1 MGLCDR
7 FLVIVSATAAVSVK
21 MDIMFSD
28 ESPSSR
34 YFLLAGIALG
44 SLLMVFTQPP
54 FGQDLGYHRFA
65 DQRDFLGLP
74 NFFDVI
80 SSLPFVFVGVAGVGF
95 CLRNRLGD
103 LRIAW
108 LSFFAGVAL
117 VGPGSAF
124 YHWTPSNVS
133 LVLDR
138 LPMTV
143 AFMGLTTAILG
154 EYAGARIGK
163 IMLAPALIL
172 GLMSV
177 LYWHWFN
184 DLRLYAWVQF
194 FPLTALP
201 IVVLVFRRR
210 YTGQAYLVA
219 AFVCYLLA
227 KGAENY
233 DPDIFELTY
242 DLVSGHTMKHLLA
255 ASGGFAILLM
265 LKNRTRL
272 Q

>member
-1 MGLCDR
+1 MALCDR
-7 FLVIVSATAAVSVK
+7 FLLIVSAPAAVSVK
-21 MDIMFSD
+21 MDVMFSD
-28 ESPSSR
+28 ASPSSR
-34 YFLLAGIALG
+34 CFLLAVISLG

-74 NFFDVI
+74 NFFNVI
-80 SSLPFVFVGVAGVGF
+80 SSLPFVIVGVAGISF

-108 LSFFAGVAL
+108 LSFFAGVTL
-117 VGPGSAF
+117 VVPGSAF
-124 YHWTPSNVS
+124 YHWTPNNAS

-138 LPMTV
+138 LAMTV

-154 EYAGARIGK
+154 EYAGARIGR
-163 IMLAPALIL
+163 ILLAPALTL

-194 FPLTALP
+194 FPLAVLP
-201 IVVLVFRRR
+201 IVALVLCRR
-210 YTGQAYLVA
+210 YTGQGFLAIAL
-219 AFVCYLLA
+219 VCYVLA
-227 KGAENY
+227 KLAEGY
-233 DPDIFELTY
+233 DHEIFEMTH
-242 DLVSGHTMKHLLA
+242 DLVSGHTLKHLLA
-255 ASGGFAILLM
+255 ASGGYAILLM
-265 LKNRTRL
+265 LKRRTSL

>member
-1 MGLCDR
+1 MG
-7 FLVIVSATAAVSVK
+7 
-21 MDIMFSD
+21 IMFSD

-54 FGQDLGYHRFA
+54 FGQDLGYHHFA
-65 DQRDFLGLP
+65 DQRLFLGVP

-80 SSLPFVFVGVAGVGF
+80 SNLPLVIVGVAGVRF
-95 CLRNRLGD
+95 CLRNRLAG
-103 LRIAW
+103 LQIAW

-117 VGPGSAF
+117 VGPSSAF
-124 YHWTPSNVS
+124 YHWMPGNTS

-143 AFMGLTTAILG
+143 AFMGLMTAILG
-154 EYAGARIGK
+154 EYADARIGK
-163 IMLAPALIL
+163 ILLAPALIL

-177 LYWHWFN
+177 LYWYWFD
-184 DLRLYAWVQF
+184 DLRLYVWVQF
-194 FPLTALP
+194 FPLMVLP
-201 IVVLVFRRR
+201 IVTLVFRRR
-210 YTGQAYLVA
+210 YTGQGFLVV
-219 AFVCYLLA
+219 AFVCYFLA
-227 KGAENY
+227 KVAESC
-233 DPDIFELTY
+233 DREIFNLTH
-242 DLVSGHTMKHLLA
+242 DLVSGHTLKHLLA

-265 LKNRTRL
+265 LKHRASL

>member
-28 ESPSSR
+28 ENPSSR

-54 FGQDLGYHRFA
+54 FGQDLDYHRFA
-65 DQRDFLGLP
+65 DQRVFLGVP

-80 SSLPFVFVGVAGVGF
+80 SSLFFVIVGVAGVRF
-95 CLRNRLGD
+95 CLRNRLAG

-108 LSFFAGVAL
+108 LFFFAGVAL

-124 YHWTPSNVS
+124 YHWVPGNAS

-138 LPMTV
+138 LPMSV
-143 AFMGLTTAILG
+143 AFMGLMTAILG
-154 EYAGARIGK
+154 EYAGVRIGK
-163 IMLAPALIL
+163 ILLAPALIL

-177 LYWHWFN
+177 LYWHWFD

-194 FPLTALP
+194 FPLMVLP
-201 IVVLVFRRR
+201 IVALVFRRR
-210 YTGQAYLVA
+210 YTGQGYLVV

-242 DLVSGHTMKHLLA
+242 DLVSGHTMKHLFA

-265 LKNRTRL
+265 LKNRTSL